1 MSLVAVVS
9 AAAAFFS
16 LSSSSVSDCAAGKS
30 VFQINSQGFSPE
42 PPVAGEN
49 VTLWIDYTVPDG
61 VTVNG
66 GSAKYSVTYNGIPF
80 PASTEDLCTQI
91 TCPQV
96 PGTYNITSTSEWPSG
111 LSGKIV
117 TKIQWYDESGAE
129 LLCSQT
135 TEKTMLRRD
144 GRKDEL

>member
-1 MSLVAVVS
+1 MSLVSVVKAV
-9 AAAAFFS
+9 ATLFS
-16 LSSSSVSDCAAGKS
+16 LSTSSVSDCAAGKS

-49 VTLWIDYTVPDG
+49 VTLWIDYTVPEG

-66 GSAKYSVTYNGIPF
+66 GNAKYSITYNGIPF
-80 PASTEDLCTQI
+80 PSSSEDLCTQI

-117 TKIQWYDESGAE
+117 TKIQWYDESGNE

-135 TEKTMLRRD
+135 TEKTLLLR
-144 GRKDEL
+144 GGNKDEL

>member
-1 MSLVAVVS
+1 MSLVAVVKTV
-9 AAAAFFS
+9 ATLFS

-30 VFQINSQGFSPE
+30 VFQINSQGFGPE
-42 PPVAGEN
+42 PPVAGQN

-66 GSAKYSVTYNGIPF
+66 GQAKYSFTYNGIPF

-117 TKIQWYDESGAE
+117 SKIQWYDESGNE

-135 TEKTMLRRD
+135 TEKTLLLR
-144 GRKDEL
+144 GGNKDEL

>member
-1 MSLVAVVS
+1 MGGTY
-9 AAAAFFS
+9 
-16 LSSSSVSDCAAGKS
+16 VSDCAAGKS
-30 VFQINSQGFSPE
+30 VFQINSQGFGPE
-42 PPVAGEN
+42 PPIAGQN

-66 GSAKYSVTYNGIPF
+66 GQAKYSVSYNGIPF
-80 PASTEDLCTQI
+80 PATTEDLCTQI

-111 LSGKIV
+111 ISGKLV
-117 TKIQWYDESGAE
+117 TKIQWYDESGNE

-135 TEKTMLRRD
+135 SEKTLLRRD
-144 GRKDEL
+144 GNKDEL

>member
-1 MSLVAVVS
+1 MSLVSLATAF
-9 AAAAFFS
+9 AALFS
-16 LSSSSVSDCAAGKS
+16 LNTTSVSDCAAGKS
-30 VFQINSQGFSPE
+30 VFQINSQGFGPE
-42 PPVAGEN
+42 PPVAGQN

-61 VTVNG
+61 VTVNAG
-66 GSAKYSVTYNGIPF
+66 KAKYSVTYNGIPF

-117 TKIQWYDESGAE
+117 TKIQWYDDSGNE

-135 TEKTMLRRD
+135 TEKTLLRHD
-144 GRKDEL
+144 GNKDEL